1 MDAGGKRRLNVDGNK
16 SNESHQKN
24 MTQLDPA
31 IYGLAGS
38 IIGGG
43 AVVFG
48 QWLGRRQEEN
58 RALTE
63 FAIKTAIENWRQMAE
78 KTDRLKAPHH
88 EYGLNPMDGYLI
100 RTLALVQILR
110 RRKFTPE
117 NIQKRMAELDAI
129 GRALQKHLEKKPPS
143 QQSSGS
149 V

>member
-1 MDAGGKRRLNVDGNK
+1 MI
-16 SNESHQKN
+16 QF
-24 MTQLDPA
+24 DPA

-43 AVVFG
+43 AVVFA

-88 EYGLNPMDGYLI
+88 EYGLSPMDGYLI
-100 RTLALVQILR
+100 RTLALVQILQ

-117 NIQKRMAELDAI
+117 NLEKNLSELDAI
-129 GRALQKHLEKKPPS
+129 GCALQRHLEKKRPP
-143 QQSSGS
+143 QHSSS
-149 V
+149 PV

>member
-1 MDAGGKRRLNVDGNK
+1 M
-16 SNESHQKN
+16 
-24 MTQLDPA
+24 MQLDPA
-31 IYGLAGS
+31 IYGLVGS

-43 AVVFG
+43 AVVFA

-78 KTDRLKAPHH
+78 KTDRFKAPYH
-88 EYGLNPMDGYLI
+88 EYGLSPMDGYLI
-100 RTLALVQILR
+100 RTLALVQILQ

-117 NIQKRMAELDAI
+117 NIQKRLAELDAI
-129 GRALQKHLEKKPPS
+129 GSALQKHLEKKHPS